1 MGAVPAQTMYDAIK
15 ADRLDPEKAQV
26 TRVVGG
32 GGGATASQLPATLGV
47 KTQALSLSTGLAQD
61 ENTWAQLTA
70 PGVTAAFSTVGYK
83 RITAAYTVA
92 AINTNVVLRLEGSM
106 DGTNWFNLSS
116 TNADTTVTTN
126 GTNAFNVEAA
136 VDQVRLNFVSESGGT
151 AATVDATVRVSS

>member
-1 MGAVPAQTMYDAIK
+1 MGVTPAQTMYDAIK
-15 ADRLDPEKAQV
+15 ADRLDPENAQV

-61 ENTWAQLTA
+61 KNVWAQLTA
-70 PGVTAAFSTVGYK
+70 PGATAAFSTVGYK

-116 TNADTTVTTN
+116 TNTDTTVTAN

-151 AATVDATVRVSS
+151 AATIDATVRVSS